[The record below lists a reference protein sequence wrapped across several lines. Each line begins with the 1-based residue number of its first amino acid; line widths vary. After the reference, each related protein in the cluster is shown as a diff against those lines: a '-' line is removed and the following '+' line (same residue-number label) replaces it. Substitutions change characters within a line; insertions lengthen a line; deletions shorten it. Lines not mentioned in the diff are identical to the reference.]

1 MAHQSKIIRTLSLQ
15 WIGSRNRKNAA
26 PTAVNL
32 SAPASFSN
40 SLQVFCVIFRL
51 CRSPMLASVK
61 RSSQFMDSGKRIKL
75 RLAEVTELIW
85 DSNMLWKQTS
95 LRRIP

>member
-1 MAHQSKIIRTLSLQ
+1 MVVTALIYNLRFAI
-15 WIGSRNRKNAA
+15 AA
-26 PTAVNL
+26 LV
-32 SAPASFSN
+32 
-40 SLQVFCVIFRL
+40 C
-51 CRSPMLASVK
+51 ASVK
-61 RSSQFMDSGKRIKL
+61 RSSQFEDSGKRIKL